1 MNRIQARSPFL
12 IKHSEVDLVDVVI
25 RLYVY
30 TGTQD
35 DSTDR
40 DAGYLYQA
48 TLTPVNNS
56 DEVVFDASDII
67 DSILDVEFDGTYAS
81 QIVWVDYDITATT
94 DSGTLPTEAIVN
106 LEAYSGFR
114 YFEEG
119 AQNLSRA
126 NDTNKL
132 LMTDRCVY
140 KGDDAVVRIPVIADT
155 TYNVQYVKDGRIVY
169 TDTITSSIES
179 NQRINYVSN
188 DDINGVDNY
197 KDRVLTDG
205 GTYEESYCLLS
216 FLDAID
222 LYDVDYILIDGERVN
237 IKRFNCSKHNSY
249 KITFINKFGALQD
262 VYFDGKSSQ
271 TMKIKSES
279 QYRRNTLVSDGYS
292 INQHTNVYV
301 DKNGMD
307 EMKLST
313 GFVSEDVLNTFKE
326 LGLSKKAWIEKDGLT
341 LPVNI
346 KDETFKY
353 KTSLNDKLIS
363 YTVTAELSF
372 NSISNIR

>member
-12 IKHSEVDLVDVVI
+12 IKHTEVDLVDVVI

-35 DSTDR
+35 DTTDR

-56 DEVVFDASDII
+56 DEVVFDASDIV
-67 DSILDVEFDGTYAS
+67 DSILDVEFDGIYEP
-81 QIVWVDYDITATT
+81 QMVWVDYDITATT
-94 DSGTLPTEAIVN
+94 DSGTLPTEDIVN

-119 AQNLSRA
+119 VQNLSRA

-132 LMTDRCVY
+132 LITDRCVY
-140 KGDDAVVRIPVIADT
+140 KGDDAAVRIPVIADT
-155 TYNVQYVKDGRIVY
+155 TYNVQYVKDGEVVY
-169 TDTITSSIES
+169 TDTVTSSTES
-179 NQRINYVSN
+179 NERIYYVSN
-188 DDINGVDNY
+188 DDIDGVDNY
-197 KDRVLTDG
+197 KERVLADG
-205 GTYEESYCLLS
+205 GTYEESYCLTS
-216 FLDAID
+216 FLDTIE

-237 IKRFNCSKHNSY
+237 IKRFNCSKHNPY

-262 VYFDGKSSQ
+262 VYFNGMSSQ
-271 TMKIKSES
+271 SMKIKSES
-279 QYRRNTLVSDGYS
+279 KYRRNTLVSDGYS

-341 LPVNI
+341 LPINI

-363 YTVTAELSF
+363 YTITAELSF

>member
-12 IKHSEVDLVDVVI
+12 IKHTEVDLVDVVI

-35 DSTDR
+35 DTTDR

-56 DEVVFDASDII
+56 DEVVFDASDIV
-67 DSILDVEFDGTYAS
+67 DSILDVEFDGIYEP
-81 QIVWVDYDITATT
+81 QMVWVDYDITATT
-94 DSGTLPTEAIVN
+94 DSGTLPTEDIVN

-119 AQNLSRA
+119 VQNLSRA

-132 LMTDRCVY
+132 LITDRCVY
-140 KGDDAVVRIPVIADT
+140 KGDDAAVRIPVIADT
-155 TYNVQYVKDGRIVY
+155 TYNVQYVKDGEVVY
-169 TDTITSSIES
+169 TDTVTSSTES
-179 NQRINYVSN
+179 NERIYYVSN
-188 DDINGVDNY
+188 DDIDGVDNY
-197 KDRVLTDG
+197 KERVLADG
-205 GTYEESYCLLS
+205 GTYEESYCLTS
-216 FLDAID
+216 FLDTIE

-237 IKRFNCSKHNSY
+237 IKRFNCSKHNPY

-262 VYFDGKSSQ
+262 VYFNGMSSQ
-271 TMKIKSES
+271 TMKVKSES
-279 QYRRNTLVSDGYS
+279 KYRRNTLVSDSYS

-341 LPVNI
+341 LPINI

-363 YTVTAELSF
+363 YTITAELSF